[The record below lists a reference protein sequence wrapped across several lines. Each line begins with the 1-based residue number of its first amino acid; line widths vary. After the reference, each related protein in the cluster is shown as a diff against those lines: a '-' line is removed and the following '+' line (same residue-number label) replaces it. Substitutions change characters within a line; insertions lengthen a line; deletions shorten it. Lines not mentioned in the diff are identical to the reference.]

1 MGIRMMLRKFNKLT
15 CADLR
20 NLHSERALR
29 KLVSPPLIGGG
40 YTTTCAALS
49 PVAGLAQ
56 IGFRDRVKSQPI
68 TDDELRVM
76 MLPLVRMGVALGEF
90 TQERVDRVR
99 GGL

>member
-1 MGIRMMLRKFNKLT
+1 MGVRMMLRKFKKAT

-29 KLVSPPLIGGG
+29 KLVSPPYKGGG

-49 PVAGLAQ
+49 PVAELAQ
-56 IGFRDRVKSQPI
+56 IGVGDRVKSRPI

-76 MLPLVRMGVALGEF
+76 IPPLVRMGITLGEF
-90 TQERVDRVR
+90 TQ
-99 GGL
+99 GGWIR